1 MTTLS
6 ASNLLAHFVG
16 WRERHA
22 FAALPTDVVEMARH
36 CFMDWIAVAIA
47 AADEPLVRV
56 LVEDLADG
64 SAGGSATLLG
74 RPETAG
80 VLDAILING
89 AAGHA
94 LDYDDGNAAVL
105 GHATVGIAPAVL
117 ALAEQHQLS
126 GRKMIEAFVAGY
138 EMAARI
144 GTVMTATHYRAGF
157 HGTATMGT
165 FGAAGAAAALLQ
177 LDDAQTR
184 HALALAGTRAAGLR
198 ASFGS
203 MAKPLHPAHAAW
215 VGATAARWAARGFT
229 GADDIFA
236 DERGFL
242 ATHAGGT
249 EAVEFDDTRYLIRDN
264 RFKWHAA
271 CHLTHGVIDAAI
283 DLRKKHAVSPEHVQD
298 GVLRVPANVRGV
310 CDIVAP
316 ENGLQIKFSLP
327 MVVAFALHGIDTAAP
342 ASFTDGRAT
351 DPALNALRER
361 LSVVIDEKMRSG
373 GEVTLNLTDG
383 RRLVACADPLG
394 SVSSP
399 DVQGRAIGAKFD
411 ALVAPRLGDAVA
423 VRLRRA
429 IERLDEIENVAGLV
443 AELGV
448 CAPPERS
455 RA

>member
-1 MTTLS
+1 MTALS
-6 ASNLLAHFVG
+6 ASNLLSHFSS

-22 FAALPTDVVEMARH
+22 FENLPADVVEMARQ

-56 LVEDLADG
+56 LVDDLADG
-64 SAGGSATLLG
+64 SAGGTATLLG
-74 RPETAG
+74 RREQAR

-117 ALAEQHQLS
+117 ALAEQHHMG
-126 GRKMIEAFVAGY
+126 GRAMIAAFVAGY

-144 GTVMTATHYRAGF
+144 GTVMTASHYRAGF
-157 HGTATMGT
+157 HGTATMGA
-165 FGAAGAAAALLQ
+165 FGAAGAAAALLN

-236 DERGFL
+236 DARGFP
-242 ATHAGGT
+242 ATHGG
-249 EAVEFDDTRYLIRDN
+249 EVKVVELDDSRYFLRDN

-271 CHLTHGVIDAAI
+271 CHLTHGVIDAVIA
-283 DLRKKHAVSPEHVQD
+283 LRAEHPIRPEQVQG

-310 CDIVAP
+310 CDIAAP
-316 ENGLQIKFSLP
+316 QDGLQIKFSLP
-327 MVVAFALHGIDTAAP
+327 MVAALALHGIDTAAP
-342 ASFTDGRAT
+342 ASFTDDRAK
-351 DPALNALRER
+351 DPTLNGLRER
-361 LSVVIDEKMRSG
+361 LSVVVDDRMRSG
-373 GEVTLNLTDG
+373 GEVSLVMTDG
-383 RRLVACADPLG
+383 RRLSAFADPMGIPTPL
-394 SVSSP
+394 
-399 DVQGRAIGAKFD
+399 DVQGKAIAAKFD
-411 ALVAPRLGDAVA
+411 ALVAPRLGDAA
-423 VRLRRA
+423 TAGLREA
-429 IERLDEIENVAGLV
+429 ITRLDEVEDVALLAADLRGQ
-443 AELGV
+443 G
-448 CAPPERS
+448 
-455 RA
+455 